1 MDGFT
6 LVDAIVAGVIIISA
20 LLAFA
25 RGFVREIMSIL
36 GWIIA
41 AIVAYALAAQVEP
54 LVKEIPVVGGFLSG
68 SCELSMIAAFLVV
81 FAVALVIVSVF
92 TPLFSGLIRRTA
104 LSGFDQGLGFLFG
117 ALRGILLVAIA
128 LIVYDRVMVNEAVA
142 MVDDSRSAR
151 IFGSFSKSLEDQ
163 IPEDSIGW
171 IRDRYETLVGNCE
184 TPS

>member
-25 RGFVREIMSIL
+25 RGFVREVMSIL

-41 AIVAYALAAQVEP
+41 AVVAYALAAQIDP
-54 LVKEIPVVGGFLSG
+54 LVKELPVIGDFLAS
-68 SCELSMIAAFLVV
+68 SCELSMIASFMVV
-81 FAVALVIVSVF
+81 FAVALVVVSVF

-104 LSGFDQGLGFLFG
+104 LSGVDQGFGFLFG

-128 LIVYDRVMVNEAVA
+128 LIVYDRVMVNEAIA
-142 MVDDSRSAR
+142 IVDDSRSAQV
-151 IFGSFSKSLEDQ
+151 FGRFSQSLEDQ

-171 IRDRYETLVGNCE
+171 IRDRYEDLVSVCE
-184 TPS
+184 TP